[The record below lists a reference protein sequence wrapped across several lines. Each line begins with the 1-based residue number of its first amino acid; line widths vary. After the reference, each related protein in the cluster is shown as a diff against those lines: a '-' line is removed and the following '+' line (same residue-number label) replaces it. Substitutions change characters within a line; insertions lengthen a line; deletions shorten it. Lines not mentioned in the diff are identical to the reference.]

1 MKNELLIGICLLA
14 MVIGGLIFFTP
25 GQQGVTTVAEKST
38 VEQPTLTLTPGSNNV
53 AGRVS
58 QNLALNPSVSMVKE
72 SKETKK
78 IMVFKTVPP
87 IVNKEKTLALA
98 KKFNVTGTLRG
109 DTAVQS
115 SDLRYAVQISK
126 RSGSMRYQDQD
137 RPSAQ
142 LDAPQTLPT
151 DDEAV
156 KIATQYLKERDLYPE
171 GVIDP
176 VPARENAYTSGKGD
190 EVYYG
195 KIGVWYHRLL
205 NNMKVEGTQLV
216 VYVAGNGDVIGYYA
230 NWRDYEPYME
240 YPVTTPQEAFTNLKN
255 KGVPVGMSDSDAA
268 VSIDNVYLAYQTTP
282 GAHSEDYLKP
292 VWVFKGNVMVDGKSV
307 MPVEQYIPALTAESV
322 KSLSS
327 I

>member
-1 MKNELLIGICLLA
+1 MKKELFMGICLLA
-14 MVIGGLIFFTP
+14 MIIGGLIFFTP
-25 GQQGVTTVAEKST
+25 GQQGVTPVAEKSA
-38 VEQPTLTLTPGSNNV
+38 VEQPAPTLAMVSNNV

-58 QNLALNPSVSMVKE
+58 HNLALNPSVSMAGE
-72 SKETKK
+72 SKGTKK
-78 IMVFKTVPP
+78 IMVYKTVPP
-87 IVNKEKTLALA
+87 TVNQEKTLALA

-115 SDLRYAVQISK
+115 ADLRYGVLIIK
-126 RSGSMRYQDQD
+126 KSGATEYQDFK
-137 RPSAQ
+137 RPNVQ

-176 VPARENAYTSGKGD
+176 APARENAYTSGKGD

-195 KIGVWYHRLL
+195 QIGVWYHRLL

-230 NWRDYEPYME
+230 NWRNYKPDKEFPINS
-240 YPVTTPQEAFTNLKN
+240 PQEAFTNLKN

-268 VSIDNVYLAYQTTP
+268 VSIDNVYLAYQTNP
-282 GAHSEDYLKP
+282 GDHSEDYLKP

-307 MPVEQYIPALTAESV
+307 MPVEEYIPALTEESV

-327 I
+327 P